1 MTLDFIPLVVQNHPK
16 KQLVKDKDN
25 IKLLK
30 QAEAIRNKHGK
41 NSKNPIKKPKGRG
54 NRSNKSLLP
63 GGLPGEF

>member
-1 MTLDFIPLVVQNHPK
+1 MTLDFITLVVQNHPK

-41 NSKNPIKKPKGRG
+41 KSKNPVKGRG

-63 GGLPGEF
+63 GGLQGEF

>member
-41 NSKNPIKKPKGRG
+41 NSKNPKGRG

>member
-1 MTLDFIPLVVQNHPK
+1 MILDFITLVVQNHPK
-16 KQLVKDKDN
+16 KQLVKDN

-41 NSKNPIKKPKGRG
+41 NSKNPVKKPRGRG

>member
-1 MTLDFIPLVVQNHPK
+1 MILDFITLVVHNHPK

-30 QAEAIRNKHGK
+30 QAEAIRNKHGIK
-41 NSKNPIKKPKGRG
+41 SKNPVNGRG

>member
-1 MTLDFIPLVVQNHPK
+1 MILDFKTLVVQNHPK
-16 KQLVKDKDN
+16 KQLSKDDM
-25 IKLLK
+25 KLLK